1 MSSNNFQM
9 GHCEDCLMYKCEVAS
24 LKGRIE
30 QLEKEK
36 AKLYDRC
43 LEFVAALPLSKS
55 VSKKRRRLYMGASL
69 GNGWTV
75 DVIAHIF
82 NCIESANEA
91 KAIT

>member
-1 MSSNNFQM
+1 MNSDSKSKEKRIGSIALAEDIMQRLEHL

-43 LEFVAALPLSKS
+43 LENEEAMYDAVIK
-55 VSKKRRRLYMGASL
+55 
-69 GNGWTV
+69 GN
-75 DVIAHIF
+75 DNHL
-82 NCIESANEA
+82 IELVEEGVN
-91 KAIT
+91 KI

>member
-9 GHCEDCLMYKCEVAS
+9 GHCENCLMYTCEVAS

-43 LEFVAALPLSKS
+43 LENEEAMYDAVIN
-55 VSKKRRRLYMGASL
+55 
-69 GNGWTV
+69 GN
-75 DVIAHIF
+75 DNHL
-82 NCIESANEA
+82 IELVEKGVN
-91 KAIT
+91 KT

>member
-9 GHCEDCLMYKCEVAS
+9 GHCEDYLAYRCEIAY

-43 LEFVAALPLSKS
+43 LENEEAMYDAVIK
-55 VSKKRRRLYMGASL
+55 
-69 GNGWTV
+69 GN
-75 DVIAHIF
+75 DNHL
-82 NCIESANEA
+82 IELVEEGVN
-91 KAIT
+91 KI